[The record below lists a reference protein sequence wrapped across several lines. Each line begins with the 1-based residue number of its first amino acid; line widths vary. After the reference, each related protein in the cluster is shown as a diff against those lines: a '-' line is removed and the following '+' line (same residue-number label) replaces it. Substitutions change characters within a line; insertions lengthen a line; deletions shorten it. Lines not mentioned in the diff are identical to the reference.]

1 MHAFV
6 RPSAG
11 CPELFLDLFGK
22 VHALSHVFVLHQFE
36 NDVTFRRL
44 RVESLITF
52 LVVVLHQDYG
62 IFPFGHFQIFIGAG
76 HTQRVG
82 FSSPAYR
89 LARQR
94 VRMYGHEQVGIRPV
108 GDFCPSSQR
117 NEHIGLSG
125 INHFYVW
132 TIFFHQFAECLG
144 YRQVDVFLAGETAY
158 GTGVFSAV
166 SCIDDQGETVC
177 SGRCGRGI

>member
-82 FSSPAYR
+82 FSSPA
-89 LARQR
+89 
-94 VRMYGHEQVGIRPV
+94 
-108 GDFCPSSQR
+108 
-117 NEHIGLSG
+117 
-125 INHFYVW
+125 FYVW